1 MAKGAARHAFFSG
14 SPAGSAPTI
23 AKEREGEA
31 LVLRAF

>member
-23 AKEREGEA
+23 PKEDEGFA
-31 LVLRAF
+31 LVLGAD